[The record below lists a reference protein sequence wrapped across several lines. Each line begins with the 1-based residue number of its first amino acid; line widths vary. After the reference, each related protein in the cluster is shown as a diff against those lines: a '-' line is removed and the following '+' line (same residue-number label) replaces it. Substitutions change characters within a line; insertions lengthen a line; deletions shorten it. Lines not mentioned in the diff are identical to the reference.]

1 MKNGKIY
8 TQQAVLS
15 FQDYYFDLLQPE
27 ITQYILLLE
36 KIYRYRE
43 YDPSR
48 DIMRI
53 LVFITSKLNKSPV
66 PKEIIAALELTVTNH
81 SFY

>member
-1 MKNGKIY
+1 
-8 TQQAVLS
+8 
-15 FQDYYFDLLQPE
+15 
-27 ITQYILLLE
+27 
-36 KIYRYRE
+36 
-43 YDPSR
+43 
-48 DIMRI
+48 MRI